1 MTSLVKGYGPNGEK
15 VFSEQPAAPASLPL
29 LDAERANAVLRET
42 AELAGNCGSG
52 CARCPVRSLLE
63 SLDLRLRFEQK
74 APA

>member
-1 MTSLVKGYGPNGEK
+1 MDLLVKSYGPDGEK
-15 VFSEQPAAPASLPL
+15 VFSEQSVAASLPL

-42 AELAGNCGSG
+42 AELAGNCGGG

-63 SLDLRLRFEQK
+63 SLDLRLRFEQR